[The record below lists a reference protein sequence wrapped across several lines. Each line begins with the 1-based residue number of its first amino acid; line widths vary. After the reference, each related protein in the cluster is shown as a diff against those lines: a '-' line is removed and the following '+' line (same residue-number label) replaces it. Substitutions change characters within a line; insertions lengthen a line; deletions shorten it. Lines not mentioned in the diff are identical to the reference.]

1 MEDRLIDLE
10 SRFAFQEQTLLS
22 LSETLAEQ
30 QKLIERLEARVRLQD
45 EKLRALE
52 PSPLQVDAPEP
63 PPPHY

>member
-30 QKLIERLEARVRLQD
+30 QNLIQRLETRVRQLD

>member
-1 MEDRLIDLE
+1 MEDRLNDLE

-30 QKLIERLEARVRLQD
+30 QNLIQRLETRVRQLD